1 MLEIRV
7 LIKFDISKTLIASYC
22 WRKKKRKKNISKTSQ
37 MGSFKIRNCK
47 PVFVFQSEKKNLC
60 IHFLILLK

>member
-22 WRKKKRKKNISKTSQ
+22 WRKKKKKKIFPRLARWEIS
-37 MGSFKIRNCK
+37 R
-47 PVFVFQSEKKNLC
+47 
-60 IHFLILLK
+60 